1 MKIAIGHKIQTGPYG
16 GGNSFVKVLAKALES
31 IGHQV
36 FYDLDEVDLD
46 FIIMT
51 DPRSR
56 SPNVSFAARKILGYL
71 KKNPNAIVI
80 HRINECDERKGTHM
94 MNFRLRTSNFCAD
107 HTVFVGT
114 WLKSLELVNSLS
126 FGSSSVILNGA
137 DVNVFN
143 PSQRAEWPVN
153 QTMKLVTHHWGGNW
167 MKGFDVYSKLDD
179 AMGSDKWRGK
189 FELTYIGNLPKGFKF
204 KNVRYLTPLSGF
216 ELASELKKHHVYITA
231 SINEPGGNH
240 QIEGGLCGLPLIY
253 RNSGCMPEYCDGF
266 GVSFDGDD
274 VFPAIELMMDKY
286 QELSQKILDY
296 PCTSDM
302 MASRW
307 IEMLNSL
314 DANRGQIIANRKDS
328 LLLRVLNFVIP

>member
-31 IGHQV
+31 IGHKV

-51 DPRSR
+51 DPRGR

-80 HRINECDERKGTHM
+80 HRINECDERKGTHF
-94 MNFRLRTSNFCAD
+94 MNFRLRASNFCAD

-114 WLKSLELVNSLS
+114 WLKSLKLVNSVS
-126 FGSSSVILNGA
+126 FRDSSVILNGA

-143 PSQRAEWPVN
+143 PSQRAEWSVN

-204 KNVRYLTPLSGF
+204 KNVHYLTPLSGF
-216 ELASELKKHHVYITA
+216 ELASELKRHHVYITA

-286 QELSQKILDY
+286 PELCQKILDY
-296 PCTSDM
+296 QCTSDM

-314 DANRGQIIANRKDS
+314 DANRGQIIANRKDF
-328 LLLRVLNFVIP
+328 LPFRVLNYLIP

>member
-16 GGNSFVKVLAKALES
+16 GGNSFVKVLAKALEN
-31 IGHQV
+31 IGHKV

-51 DPRSR
+51 DPRGR
-56 SPNVSFAARKILGYL
+56 SPNVSFAARKILRHL

-80 HRINECDERKGTHM
+80 HRINECDERKGTHF
-94 MNFRLRTSNFCAD
+94 MNFRLRASNFCAD

-114 WLKSLELVNSLS
+114 WLKSLKLVNSVS
-126 FGSSSVILNGA
+126 FGDSSVILNGA

-143 PSQRAEWPVN
+143 PSQRAEWTVN

-216 ELASELKKHHVYITA
+216 ELASELKRHHVYITA

-286 QELSQKILDY
+286 PELSQKILDY

-307 IEMLNSL
+307 IEMLNGL
-314 DANRGQIIANRKDS
+314 DANRGQIIANRKDF
-328 LLLRVLNFVIP
+328 LPFRVLNYLIP